1 MFFKGTVW
9 NLMRRRFDHVCVPM
23 YEVMRDCVVHSS
35 APIVLR
41 QNKAY
46 WSFGRFFF
54 DLAMIIG

>member
-1 MFFKGTVW
+1 MFATGPNAGQFGVIEH
-9 NLMRRRFDHVCVPM
+9 N
-23 YEVMRDCVVHSS
+23 S

-54 DLAMIIG
+54 DWKMIIG